1 MLDSENKKKLLARL
15 KRVEGQI
22 GALRRMVEEE
32 TYCVDVLLQIRAAQ
46 GALGKAGQVLLD
58 SHVRTCV
65 ADAFQGGSEAERTQR
80 VDELLDV
87 FARYG
92 GVR

>member
-46 GALGKAGQVLLD
+46 GALGKAGHVLLD

-65 ADAFQGGSEAERTQR
+65 ADAFQEGSEAERAQR